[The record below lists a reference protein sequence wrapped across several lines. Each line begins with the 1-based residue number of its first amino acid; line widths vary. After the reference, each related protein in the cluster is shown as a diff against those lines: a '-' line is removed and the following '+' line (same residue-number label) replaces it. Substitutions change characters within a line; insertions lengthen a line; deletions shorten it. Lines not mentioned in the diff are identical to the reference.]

1 MSHSSSKNV
10 TEKKSLT
17 RFNVIHDDPYKIF
30 LQYLKGDL
38 SLFDIGVKCRSCAIY
53 PEFRSILYRIFL
65 NILPYDTPGEWK
77 NCMKKRREAYDTK
90 LNTLL
95 AKSEHII
102 PFINC
107 HSLKGSKEYENLRS
121 LIPEEDKELLSLIK
135 LDVDRTFQDLDLFHD
150 DKVKEILCKILYVFS
165 KDNPDPSYCQGMNEI
180 LGTLF
185 YCFLSSFRFNKFTK
199 EEQNENNNGK
209 ITNEEMLYYY
219 LVDNNYIEADLFIIY
234 SELMSRNMT
243 VLYMYNDDRFRKKEN
258 EAKYDLKNLKEEDL
272 MQSGESDLYKR
283 IKKIFYID
291 LPKIDK
297 KYFDFL
303 VDCLEPNLFLLRW
316 LLCIL
321 DREISL
327 KHVLW
332 IWDCVLFY
340 EFVEFTFIK
349 KDIKEND
356 INNPEIK
363 RLNFMDMICLS
374 MIMDLKPLVV
384 NGEQSII
391 LCRFMKFPDEKNIRD
406 IIKNAINLSHKFN
419 GDMKIWNNNDIRKTV
434 NYL

>member
-1 MSHSSSKNV
+1 
-10 TEKKSLT
+10 
-17 RFNVIHDDPYKIF
+17 
-30 LQYLKGDL
+30 
-38 SLFDIGVKCRSCAIY
+38 
-53 PEFRSILYRIFL
+53 
-65 NILPYDTPGEWK
+65 
-77 NCMKKRREAYDTK
+77 
-90 LNTLL
+90 
-95 AKSEHII
+95 
-102 PFINC
+102 
-107 HSLKGSKEYENLRS
+107 
-121 LIPEEDKELLSLIK
+121 
-135 LDVDRTFQDLDLFHD
+135 
-150 DKVKEILCKILYVFS
+150 
-165 KDNPDPSYCQGMNEI
+165 MNEI

-272 MQSGESDLYKR
+272 MQSGESYLYKR